1 MAIVPKKQKIL
12 VSKNMKKLEI
22 LCTVGEN
29 VNCIAAVVHSWQFL
43 KKLNAELRIYLQ
55 CRR

>member
-1 MAIVPKKQKIL
+1 MAIVPKKQKML
-12 VSKNMKKLEI
+12 VSKNMKKLET